1 MLHHKNCRLCYN
13 NNMTLFY
20 RIARTVVVGGLLT
33 CSLFSMSVA
42 SLFAQSVDPVLNNV
56 NPNNSLYGSNPS
68 VNSYTASTQSP
79 GTRSF
84 FGLQKQ
90 NLIVCGDFG
99 NSANPTANHECTFA
113 DVVTLAKN
121 LVNFAFYLS
130 IPAVILLIS
139 YAGYLY
145 MTSAG
150 DEGKVGQAHTIFTN
164 VAIGFCI
171 ILAAWLIVT
180 TVLKAVL
187 DQRAYPILNGDKI
200 EIK

>member
-1 MLHHKNCRLCYN
+1 MQN
-13 NNMTLFY
+13 TQTFF
-20 RIARTVVVGGLLT
+20 RT
-33 CSLFSMSVA
+33 SFA
-42 SLFAQSVDPVLNNV
+42 SLTLSLLVTSILLFVFSAAFLPV
-56 NPNNSLYGSNPS
+56 
-68 VNSYTASTQSP
+68 TANAATS
-79 GTRSF
+79 GSF
-84 FGLQKQ
+84 FGLQKP

-130 IPAVILLIS
+130 IPAVILLLS

-187 DQRAYPILNGDKI
+187 DQTAYPILNGDKI

>member
-1 MLHHKNCRLCYN
+1 MRAITKN
-13 NNMTLFY
+13 TSAQSIF
-20 RIARTVVVGGLLT
+20 
-33 CSLFSMSVA
+33 A
-42 SLFAQSVDPVLNNV
+42 SLTLSALVGTLLLLVFSATFLPV
-56 NPNNSLYGSNPS
+56 
-68 VNSYTASTQSP
+68 TASAATS
-79 GTRSF
+79 GF
-84 FGLQKQ
+84 FGLQKP

-99 NSANPTANHECTFA
+99 NPENPTADHECTFT
-113 DVVTLAKN
+113 DVVVLAKN

-130 IPAVILLIS
+130 VPAVILLLS

-171 ILAAWLIVT
+171 ILAAWLIVS
-180 TVLKAVL
+180 TVLRAVL
-187 DQRAYPILNGDKI
+187 DQNTYPILNGDKI